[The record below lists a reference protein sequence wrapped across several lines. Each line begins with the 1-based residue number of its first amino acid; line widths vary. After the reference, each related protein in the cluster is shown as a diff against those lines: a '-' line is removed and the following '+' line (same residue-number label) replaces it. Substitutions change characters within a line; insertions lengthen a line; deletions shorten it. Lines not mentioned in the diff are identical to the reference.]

1 MRLPVASGW
10 DTSLGKRDQSKDS
23 GSKSNTVVIV
33 TVIVISVFVVL
44 IIVFFV
50 YRNFRAKRISHNS
63 SSSTKSKSKS
73 KWRWRLRPR
82 ASGYSSRLQS
92 DELERGS
99 RSGSRDREMTASE
112 SNGTTTSGGAGV
124 DRNTSV
130 RSIMTLP
137 AYSPAARENERILGR
152 EGERAGI
159 DTVVEFPETVD
170 EEEERREGE
179 MESLYQIRLARRA
192 EQREREERRRL
203 RREARA
209 RGDTGTLAELRRRAE
224 SAASENLSSMLIVE
238 HQAQNRERRVSSV
251 QYAELGVAR
260 HDGTRLRANS
270 AESDNRPLLDSAAS
284 IGGAST
290 RSRPLSGRTLSTHYR
305 GPSASSV
312 LSISTRASDEF
323 EFPQAHRTESG
334 GSGNDDFEI
343 VSLTQSRS
351 RSASR
356 GPATPGL
363 EIPHTDPPN
372 YDDHAGFEEAP
383 PYESPINTQLPTV
396 ERLPSIQITAELTPV
411 EGRSTESLHGE
422 QPQHR

>member
-1 MRLPVASGW
+1 
-10 DTSLGKRDQSKDS
+10 
-23 GSKSNTVVIV
+23 
-33 TVIVISVFVVL
+33 
-44 IIVFFV
+44 
-50 YRNFRAKRISHNS
+50 
-63 SSSTKSKSKS
+63 
-73 KWRWRLRPR
+73 
-82 ASGYSSRLQS
+82 
-92 DELERGS
+92 
-99 RSGSRDREMTASE
+99 MTAS
-112 SNGTTTSGGAGV
+112 GTNNTATSGGAGV

-159 DTVVEFPETVD
+159 DTVLEFPETVD

-209 RGDTGTLAELRRRAE
+209 RGDVETLAELRRRAE
-224 SAASENLSSMLIVE
+224 SSASENVSSMLIAE
-238 HQAQNRERRVSSV
+238 HQAQNRDRRVSSV

-284 IGGAST
+284 IGGSST
-290 RSRPLSGRTLSTHYR
+290 RSRPMSGRTLSNHFR

-323 EFPQAHRTESG
+323 DFPQAHRTGSG

-363 EIPHTDPPN
+363 DIPHTDPPN

-383 PYESPINTQLPTV
+383 PYESPVNTRAPQLPTV

-411 EGRSTESLHGE
+411 EGRSTESLHGDRL
-422 QPQHR
+422 HNR

>member
-1 MRLPVASGW
+1 
-10 DTSLGKRDQSKDS
+10 
-23 GSKSNTVVIV
+23 
-33 TVIVISVFVVL
+33 
-44 IIVFFV
+44 
-50 YRNFRAKRISHNS
+50 
-63 SSSTKSKSKS
+63 
-73 KWRWRLRPR
+73 
-82 ASGYSSRLQS
+82 
-92 DELERGS
+92 
-99 RSGSRDREMTASE
+99 MTASG

-192 EQREREERRRL
+192 EQREREERRQL

-209 RGDTGTLAELRRRAE
+209 RGDTETLAELRRRAE
-224 SAASENLSSMLIVE
+224 HAASENLSSMLIAE

-270 AESDNRPLLDSAAS
+270 TESDNRPLLDSAAS
-284 IGGAST
+284 IGGSST
-290 RSRPLSGRTLSTHYR
+290 RSRPLSGRTLLTHYR
-305 GPSASSV
+305 GPSASSI

-323 EFPQAHRTESG
+323 EFPQAHRVGSG

-383 PYESPINTQLPTV
+383 PYENHINTRVSQLPTV
-396 ERLPSIQITAELTPV
+396 ERLPSIQITTELTPV

-422 QPQHR
+422 QPQNR